1 MSGYSSLLIQN
12 NNETGQPIVTDNHFT
27 VIRFSVRAHTHTLL
41 LLPASLNGHVN

>member
-27 VIRFSVRAHTHTLL
+27 VIRCSVRAHTLL
-41 LLPASLNGHVN
+41 LSASLNKHVN